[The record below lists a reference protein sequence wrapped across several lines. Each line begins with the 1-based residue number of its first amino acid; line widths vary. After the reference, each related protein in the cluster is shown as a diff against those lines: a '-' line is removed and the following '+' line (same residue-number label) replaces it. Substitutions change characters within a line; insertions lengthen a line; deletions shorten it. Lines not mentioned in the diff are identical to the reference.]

1 VLSVHSILLA
11 TESRV
16 EGKAGGG
23 RNTMMMSRI
32 EKVKTA
38 TKSRDGFKSRYFQKD
53 IQCQYYGDVLTSH
66 VNIMVMS
73 SWLHCI

>member
-23 RNTMMMSRI
+23 RNTMMSRI

-53 IQCQYYGDVLTSH
+53 IQCPYYGDVLTSH

-73 SWLHCI
+73 